1 MIINPAK
8 AIVDPVGL
16 DPDLGRT
23 PEMLLQ
29 PESPSRIDLD
39 PWKSLRRHHRL
50 SNKII
55 GTESPSRANLNV
67 TVVIEDPKEIC
78 EFVLSHKLYL
88 YYYYDIPKKLHYYF
102 FTVCHFT
109 YCSEKP
115 VFYCHLLIF
124 AKLMSEMK

>member
-16 DPDLGRT
+16 DPDLGRL

-88 YYYYDIPKKLHYYF
+88 YYYYDIPKKLHYYYF

-115 VFYCHLLIF
+115 AFLLSLAHIC
-124 AKLMSEMK
+124 KVDV

>member
-23 PEMLLQ
+23 PEMLPQ

-55 GTESPSRANLNV
+55 GTENPSLANLNV

-78 EFVLSHKLYL
+78 EFLLSHKLYL
-88 YYYYDIPKKLHYYF
+88 YYYDTPKNCIITFLLFVILHTVQKDQY
-102 FTVCHFT
+102 FTVT
-109 YCSEKP
+109 CS
-115 VFYCHLLIF
+115 YLQ
-124 AKLMSEMK
+124 S